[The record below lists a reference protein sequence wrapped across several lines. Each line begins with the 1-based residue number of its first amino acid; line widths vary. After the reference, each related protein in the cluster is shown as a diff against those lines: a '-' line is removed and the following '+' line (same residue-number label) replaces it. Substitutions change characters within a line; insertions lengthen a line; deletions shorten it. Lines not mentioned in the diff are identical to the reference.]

1 MNATAALNKTAAK
14 EIIVAVPVA
23 SCTHAL
29 PGHGYPRDAPNMSSR
44 HLRHY
49 CLAALIIIGKCY

>member
-14 EIIVAVPVA
+14 EIVAVPGA

-44 HLRHY
+44 HL
-49 CLAALIIIGKCY
+49 

>member
-14 EIIVAVPVA
+14 EIVAVPVA

-44 HLRHY
+44 HL
-49 CLAALIIIGKCY
+49 